1 MAIDRS
7 VTSLA
12 LVRSNFFGK
21 DFDTICQEII
31 DTLEALS
38 TTETANNFV
47 ASDEGIMLIE
57 AMSFAMATQN
67 WYGDRQAGETTL
79 DLEEGARIR
88 DNVVAIARQLGY
100 KPFGAVPA
108 VVTLTVSI
116 SPAAP
121 IQFTIP
127 KGTSL
132 VEESGL
138 PYETAED
145 LTFLATE
152 TGPKTVLARQGEG
165 FEELF
170 TSDGEAN
177 QRFFLETVPST
188 STIAQGTVE
197 CRIDSVLWQEVPLLE
212 PRSNLINTLLPG
224 TLTFAASNVVL
235 TSQDVT
241 SIVRTGDLVEDLD
254 GNYNEVASV
263 TSTQIILNLIYG
275 GTVGV
280 SGDGV
285 LNRRRLTANN
295 IYEVSLGTN
304 PPFVRTGDNIFGNVP
319 EVDVEVRVSYFT
331 TFGPNGSVASEA
343 VNGFVDPIFA
353 GVTLITPTVTHVDPS
368 TPGSFRETLS
378 SIKFNAPLVF
388 QAGKRA
394 VTILDLDGLING
406 FVDATWGAVVKGRAT
421 TPRSAAAD
429 ARLQTHLATLRN
441 SDCFSEAE
449 IIDLETYWNKVVSS
463 ECQAN
468 IVMAQILSED
478 GIGRYVS
485 SPVGL
490 ARALEAYLDGL
501 LESTVKSW
509 AVDGTVNLFSVD
521 MSAEIKVLDSRDT
534 DVLRAEII
542 AEVDQ
547 IIQGFL
553 LGRDFGVSLRIGD
566 LYALV
571 EDVDAVE
578 FSNLRASLVQN
589 QGDDVTA
596 TKVDDFGNVVVDT
609 FEVITLGALPTVTI
623 IEA

>member
-1 MAIDRS
+1 
-7 VTSLA
+7 
-12 LVRSNFFGK
+12 
-21 DFDTICQEII
+21 
-31 DTLEALS
+31 
-38 TTETANNFV
+38 
-47 ASDEGIMLIE
+47 
-57 AMSFAMATQN
+57 
-67 WYGDRQAGETTL
+67 
-79 DLEEGARIR
+79 
-88 DNVVAIARQLGY
+88 
-100 KPFGAVPA
+100 
-108 VVTLTVSI
+108 
-116 SPAAP
+116 
-121 IQFTIP
+121 
-127 KGTSL
+127 
-132 VEESGL
+132 
-138 PYETAED
+138 
-145 LTFLATE
+145 
-152 TGPKTVLARQGEG
+152 
-165 FEELF
+165 
-170 TSDGEAN
+170 
-177 QRFFLETVPST
+177 
-188 STIAQGTVE
+188 
-197 CRIDSVLWQEVPLLE
+197 
-212 PRSNLINTLLPG
+212 
-224 TLTFAASNVVL
+224 LTFAASNVVL

-319 EVDVEVRVSYFT
+319 EVDVEVRISYFT
-331 TFGPNGSVASEA
+331 TLGPNGSVASEA

-596 TKVDDFGNVVVDT
+596 TKVDDFGNVIVDT
-609 FEVITLGALPTVTI
+609 FEVVTLGALPTVTI